1 MLTVHEL
8 ARKGHF
14 NIRDSQ
20 LSALCGYKHPVLVNW
35 GGEEETQSWKW
46 PRVQEGFFFFSRRF
60 SWLQTNRSREASPEL
75 KSHFYPRL
83 ASCAA
88 KRHFNCFP
96 FSWSHKASSLPEYT
110 NYHPFFFLHT
120 TENNCKLRLSKRSAV
135 CSAQF
140 EVILVSQQSEG
151 ENQRWLLSGWT
162 VCPIRRFQWL
172 QLQRHCANVV
182 VTLCVCVC
190 E

>member
-35 GGEEETQSWKW
+35 GGGEEETQSWKW

-96 FSWSHKASSLPEYT
+96 FSRSHKASSLPEYT
-110 NYHPFFFLHT
+110 NYHPFFFCTQL
-120 TENNCKLRLSKRSAV
+120 KIIASSGFQSA
-135 CSAQF
+135 A
-140 EVILVSQQSEG
+140 
-151 ENQRWLLSGWT
+151 
-162 VCPIRRFQWL
+162 
-172 QLQRHCANVV
+172 
-182 VTLCVCVC
+182 LCVLHSLKLFWWVNSRRGKIKDGCWAAGLFVPSGGFSDFSYSAIVLMWS
-190 E
+190 

>member
-46 PRVQEGFFFFSRRF
+46 PRVQEVFFFSLEDSHDSRQTEAERPHP
-60 SWLQTNRSREASPEL
+60 SWKAIFIPVWLHVLPRGTLIVSHSVEATKRQAFQNTQTITL
-75 KSHFYPRL
+75 
-83 ASCAA
+83 
-88 KRHFNCFP
+88 
-96 FSWSHKASSLPEYT
+96 
-110 NYHPFFFLHT
+110 FFFLHT